1 MCRQQKEAENREE
14 GKFGTEEKPKEK
26 NEKAK
31 AKKKK
36 RRADRRL
43 CYAGQSKAPLELH
56 KGPHQFSECIF
67 FFFLTSQNQASEK
80 KKKAG
85 KWPKKLPRATPQRIA
100 RGKANK
106 RSL

>member
-36 RRADRRL
+36 RANGQKNCRVQPHNALPEVKQTKDL
-43 CYAGQSKAPLELH
+43 CEGAQ
-56 KGPHQFSECIF
+56 
-67 FFFLTSQNQASEK
+67 
-80 KKKAG
+80 
-85 KWPKKLPRATPQRIA
+85 
-100 RGKANK
+100 
-106 RSL
+106 